1 MGEEIARLLAAGFII
16 EVFHP
21 DWLANRVLVLKK
33 NGTWR
38 MCVDYTDL
46 NKACPKDPFALPRI
60 DQVIDSTAGSE
71 LLCFLD
77 AYSGYH
83 QIKMRKS
90 DQLATLF
97 TTPYGTF
104 CYVTMP
110 FGLKNAGA
118 TYQQTMQRCLHD
130 QIGQNVHAYVDDIAV
145 MSKKSNDLISD
156 LKETFDN
163 LRKYNMMLN
172 PKKCVFGVPA
182 SKFLGFII
190 SQHGIEVNP
199 KKIKAIL
206 NINHLTCLKDI
217 QRLTGCVA
225 AVSRFVSR
233 LGEKALPLYKLLKKA
248 DKFTWTDEADAAL
261 KQLKEILSSA
271 PILAAPEPGEPLL
284 IYMAATNRVISIF
297 VVVERKEPGYE
308 HGVQRLVY
316 YVSEVL
322 TESKQRYPHYQ
333 KIAYGVFLASRKL
346 RHYFQEHPITVVRK
360 TPLSDIINN
369 SDATGRVAKWGI
381 ELAAFEITYKR
392 RDAIKSQALAYFV
405 ADWTETPDA
414 TPLPEPEYWVMH
426 FDGSK
431 LLNGSGAGV
440 LLQSPKGDKLHYVL
454 QIHFEATNNMAE
466 YEALIHGLRVAKDI
480 GIKRIVC
487 CGDSDLVAQQVAGT
501 WNVRNPGISRRSGR
515 DSQELLGL

>member
-1 MGEEIARLLAAGFII
+1 MGGQSCTC
-16 EVFHP
+16 P
-21 DWLANRVLVLKK
+21 QK
-33 NGTWR
+33 GTKELR
-38 MCVDYTDL
+38 MCVDYTGL
-46 NKACPKDPFALPRI
+46 NKACPKDSFALPRI
-60 DQVIDSTAGSE
+60 DQVIESTAGSE

-90 DQLATLF
+90 DQLATSF
-97 TTPYGTF
+97 TTPYGMF

-118 TYQQTMQRCLHD
+118 TYQRTMQYCLND
-130 QIGQNVHAYVDDIAV
+130 QIGRNIHAYVDDIAV
-145 MSKKSNDLISD
+145 MSKKSNNLISD

-163 LRKYNMMLN
+163 LQKYNVIFN

-182 SKFLGFII
+182 GKLLGFII

-199 KKIKAIL
+199 EKIKAIL
-206 NINHLTCLKDI
+206 NINRPTCLKDI
-217 QRLTGCVA
+217 QRLTSCVA
-225 AVSRFVSR
+225 QVSRFVSR

-284 IYMAATNRVISIF
+284 IYMAATNRVISIV
-297 VVVERKEPGYE
+297 VVVERKELGYE
-308 HGVQRLVY
+308 HGVQRPVY

-346 RHYFQEHPITVVRK
+346 RHYFQEHPITVISK
-360 TPLSDIINN
+360 APLSDIINN

-392 RDAIKSQALAYFV
+392 RDAIKSQALADFV
-405 ADWTETPDA
+405 ADWTEMPDA

-440 LLQSPKGDKLHYVL
+440 FLQSPTGDKLHYVL
-454 QIHFEATNNMAE
+454 QIHFEDTN
-466 YEALIHGLRVAKDI
+466 
-480 GIKRIVC
+480 
-487 CGDSDLVAQQVAGT
+487 T
-501 WNVRNPGISRRSGR
+501 
-515 DSQELLGL
+515 

>member
-1 MGEEIARLLAAGFII
+1 MKGVPRELAEHSLNIDPKCKPVKQPLRSFEDEKRCAIGKEIARLLKASFIR
-16 EVFHP
+16 EVLHTR
-21 DWLANRVLVLKK
+21 WVANPVLVPKK
-33 NGTWR
+33 GTKELR
-38 MCVDYTDL
+38 MCVDYTGL

-90 DQLATLF
+90 DQLATSF

-110 FGLKNAGA
+110 FGMKNAGA
-118 TYQQTMQRCLHD
+118 TYQRTMQCCLHD
-130 QIGQNVHAYVDDIAV
+130 QIGRNVHAYVDDIAV

-182 SKFLGFII
+182 GKLLGFIV
-190 SQHGIEVNP
+190 SQRGIEVNP
-199 KKIKAIL
+199 EKIKAIL
-206 NINHLTCLKDI
+206 NINRPTCLKDI

-248 DKFTWTDEADAAL
+248 DKFTWADEADAAL

-284 IYMAATNRVISIF
+284 IYMAATNRVISIV

-308 HGVQRLVY
+308 HGVQRPVY

-346 RHYFQEHPITVVRK
+346 SHYFQEHPIIVVSK
-360 TPLSDIINN
+360 TPLSDILNN
-369 SDATGRVAKWGI
+369 SDGTGRVAKWGI

-392 RDAIKSQALAYFV
+392 RDAIKSQALADFV
-405 ADWTETPDA
+405 ADWTEMPDA
-414 TPLPEPEYWVMH
+414 TPLLEPEYWVMH
-426 FDGSK
+426 FTDQRCSTARGLVYCYSHQQET
-431 LLNGSGAGV
+431 SYTTFCRSTSR
-440 LLQSPKGDKLHYVL
+440 LQTTWRSMKHSFTDYV
-454 QIHFEATNNMAE
+454 
-466 YEALIHGLRVAKDI
+466 
-480 GIKRIVC
+480 
-487 CGDSDLVAQQVAGT
+487 
-501 WNVRNPGISRRSGR
+501 
-515 DSQELLGL
+515 